1 MADSTKYGMGQ
12 LRYTDS
18 PLTPINVTSSG
29 LAVAISTDT
38 TADADKYQ
46 DILIKLDDGQFTTG
60 IPYLLHL
67 EVPQDVN
74 YDCIYQLKL
83 INFTGSTVSD
93 STTANS
99 IRPIDVANTN
109 YQLIKYIAV
118 DKSNQSSGG
127 TSRVIIYPV
136 NANNEEELWVEGAYK
151 TKVAIAKSLNDKSLT
166 ENDVVYDNEKYYIYN
181 GVKILSKDG
190 KTWIP
195 TLESSPVIQN
205 KNDSIMQHIWYTD
218 KTIET
223 GTYSFDIIFTPRTAN
238 QYNAI
243 WLQMQRSNYDYD
255 IYSGGWYGR
264 RLDPTSVKAKL
275 SILNNL
281 IGQIPDVTKLNHIG
295 VYGHPNLMLAINGQE
310 IKIGQTG
317 YYELSDFDIT
327 YLGVAAKDAT
337 DKYTIDYQYKKE
349 S

>member
-1 MADSTKYGMGQ
+1 MKYTRDYKEVKLADSTKYGMGQ
-12 LRYTDS
+12 LRYTSS

-29 LAVAISTDT
+29 LDVAVSTDT
-38 TADADKYQ
+38 TAGADKYQ
-46 DILIKLDDGQFTTG
+46 DILIKIDDGQFTAG

-83 INFTGSTVSD
+83 INFTD
-93 STTANS
+93 STT
-99 IRPIDVANTN
+99 PIDTANTN

-118 DKSNQSSGG
+118 GKSNQSSSN

-136 NANNEEELWVEGAYK
+136 DENGNLWEAGAYI
-151 TKVAIAKSLNDKSLT
+151 TKVAIAKSLNEEPDAG
-166 ENDVVYDNEKYYIYN
+166 EVVYDTEKYYIYN
-181 GVKILSKDG
+181 GEDI
-190 KTWIP
+190 KTS
-195 TLESSPVIQN
+195 TVIQN
-205 KNDSIMQHIWYTD
+205 KNDSIMQHIWYSED
-218 KTIET
+218 IKT
-223 GTYSFDIIFTPRTAN
+223 GTYSFDIIFTPRTTDIT
-238 QYNAI
+238 YNAI

-255 IYSGGWYGR
+255 IYSDEWYGR
-264 RLDPTSVKAKL
+264 RLDPESVIAEL
-275 SILNNL
+275 FSLNNL
-281 IGQIPDVTKLNHIG
+281 IDQIDDVTTLNHIG